1 LRPARFCR
9 ATLGARLLG
18 PLGEVALELGHGDQA
33 STPLGLDRGDH
44 RDDPPDE
51 RRQADAERLG
61 GLLTRVGEPVDILG
75 KLQPAGA
82 SRVLPLGV
90 TTLGLAREGSTSG
103 TIRRYGIL
111 VEWDPSARVWVTFV
125 PSLDSLS
132 TYGKTRESALE
143 QTREAILG
151 YLEAAAKEG
160 LPVPEADAEPEVVEV
175 EVATR

>member
-1 LRPARFCR
+1 M
-9 ATLGARLLG
+9 
-18 PLGEVALELGHGDQA
+18 A
-33 STPLGLDRGDH
+33 S
-44 RDDPPDE
+44 
-51 RRQADAERLG
+51 
-61 GLLTRVGEPVDILG
+61 
-75 KLQPAGA
+75 
-82 SRVLPLGV
+82 
-90 TTLGLAREGSTSG
+90 EGSTSG
-103 TIRRYGIL
+103 AIRRYGVL
-111 VEWDPSARVWVTFV
+111 VEWDPSARVWVTVV